1 MFLYFSETGSDD
13 SVNTPNP
20 KSSPRKKSVL
30 TKKKKTALP
39 KKQNPKVEVDYELKV
54 QPSTST
60 SDNIGKF
67 LSEALILGS
76 TNPQYDKRLLIDLPI
91 QYMKTTSSEHVVYI
105 NCFECQNKNK
115 LSCQSH
121 FCFIL

>member
-1 MFLYFSETGSDD
+1 MNIPD
-13 SVNTPNP
+13 P

-76 TNPQYDKRLLIDLPI
+76 TNPQYDKRLFFDLPV
-91 QYMKTTSSEHVVYI
+91 QYLKTTRSEHVVYKI
-105 NCFECQNKNK
+105 V
-115 LSCQSH
+115 
-121 FCFIL
+121 FCFDNQNNLCTQHVLSLYFSCNEL